1 MVETLFG
8 TLLKLCCFNINLC
21 PYSEDLRTIL
31 KQYLDGISINEDVIN
46 NPANPLIV
54 VNNKLML
61 AQAARAQQAHQAWL
75 VP

>member
-1 MVETLFG
+1 
-8 TLLKLCCFNINLC
+8 
-21 PYSEDLRTIL
+21 L

-61 AQAARAQQAHQAWL
+61 AQAARSQQAMNIPQGSPSPAPPAQQLQYVNAN
-75 VP
+75 

>member
-1 MVETLFG
+1 MCQ
-8 TLLKLCCFNINLC
+8 LLRRYNQEN
-21 PYSEDLRTIL
+21 EDLRTIL

-61 AQAARAQQAHQAWL
+61 AQAARTQQAHMVDAAPAQLQYVNAN
-75 VP
+75 